1 MRLPW
6 LRNGDNR
13 RRCRNNAYVTRAAN
27 YAKCNVYPR
36 AWNGAMHLLFFWHRV
51 YPLDDS
57 ASLLDDNT
65 CPAAKLQTIVIMQSF
80 FPQRGRKREMEERLI
95 FIRIEACFRSGVFSI
110 SPVLIS
116 LPSFIDR
123 SSFSIVSEKRW
134 MENGKIYF

>member
-1 MRLPW
+1 MSEWTKARSKISRRRNAVSPFYRDSSSWCYKRRPWPQHVGSKMRLPW

-13 RRCRNNAYVTRAAN
+13 RRCRNNAYVTRAVN

-65 CPAAKLQTIVIMQSF
+65 CPAAKLQTIVVMQSF
-80 FPQRGRKREMEERLI
+80 FPTRQKKRDGRA
-95 FIRIEACFRSGVFSI
+95 FNFH
-110 SPVLIS
+110 
-116 LPSFIDR
+116 
-123 SSFSIVSEKRW
+123 
-134 MENGKIYF
+134 